1 VLLEL
6 LLANRDFFAPY
17 EPERPP
23 EFFTLEGQRAW
34 IGAPDRE
41 RWLILDGDDAAGFV
55 GLGQIRRGPLQSAVL
70 SYWVDAAHNGRGL
83 ATRAVAEVADHAFG
97 ALELHRLE
105 AGTRIGNHAS
115 QRVLEKNRFERI
127 GVARRYLLIA
137 GEWVDHVLFQRVA
150 A

>member
-1 VLLEL
+1 MLLEL

-41 RWLILDGDDAAGFV
+41 RWLILDG
-55 GLGQIRRGPLQSAVL
+55 
-70 SYWVDAAHNGRGL
+70 VDAAHNGRGL